1 MDNIVT
7 FINNVGSTCKGSVG
21 TLLTLN
27 YVVGEAVV
35 GLSKEIGHTVINLLI
50 GIAQAIHVLLEE
62 LGVFIE
68 ETLESILWALN
79 LVVTSIDTF
88 FSTLY
93 VRAHYMFSRIL

>member
-62 LGVFIE
+62 LG
-68 ETLESILWALN
+68 TILILRKH
-79 LVVTSIDTF
+79 
-88 FSTLY
+88 LY
-93 VRAHYMFSRIL
+93 SKVQYLIWLLPNIS

>member
-7 FINNVGSTCKGSVG
+7 FINDVGSTCKGSVG

-62 LGVFIE
+62 LG
-68 ETLESILWALN
+68 TILILRKH
-79 LVVTSIDTF
+79 LY
-88 FSTLY
+88 STVQYL
-93 VRAHYMFSRIL
+93 ILLLPNIS

>member
-7 FINNVGSTCKGSVG
+7 FINDVGSTCKGSVG

-62 LGVFIE
+62 LG
-68 ETLESILWALN
+68 TILILRMPCPF
-79 LVVTSIDTF
+79 TGPK
-88 FSTLY
+88 
-93 VRAHYMFSRIL
+93 MFLAGPNCLC

>member
-7 FINNVGSTCKGSVG
+7 FINDVGSTCKGSVG

-35 GLSKEIGHTVINLLI
+35 GLSKEIGHTAINLLI

-62 LGVFIE
+62 LG
-68 ETLESILWALN
+68 TILILRKHLYSAVPN
-79 LVVTSIDTF
+79 LTF
-88 FSTLY
+88 T
-93 VRAHYMFSRIL
+93 